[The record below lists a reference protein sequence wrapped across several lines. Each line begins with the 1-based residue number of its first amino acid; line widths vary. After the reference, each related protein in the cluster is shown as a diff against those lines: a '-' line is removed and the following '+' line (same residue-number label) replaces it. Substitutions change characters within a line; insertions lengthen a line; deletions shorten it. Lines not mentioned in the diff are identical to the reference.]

1 MVILEPMLPV
11 ATKAFFLT
19 LLQLS
24 ETHRDVVPVGTDLSL
39 PMGTDLSLPM
49 GRRVEPV
56 PGLMLHL
63 CSHPRIMLWRNWMKF
78 GFNQPWR
85 FYRLLILLIVGSIIP
100 QNGPLK
106 KKVSVSARPQ
116 LWIA

>member
-11 ATKAFFLT
+11 AAKAFFLT

-24 ETHRDVVPVGTDLSL
+24 ETHWDVVPV
-39 PMGTDLSLPM
+39 GTDLSLPM

-63 CSHPRIMLWRNWMKF
+63 CFFLSKDHGMEKLDEIWISPAMA
-78 GFNQPWR
+78 
-85 FYRLLILLIVGSIIP
+85 ILSIDSIDC
-100 QNGPLK
+100 GVYHTSARAK
-106 KKVSVSARPQ
+106 KKEGVRVS
-116 LWIA
+116 